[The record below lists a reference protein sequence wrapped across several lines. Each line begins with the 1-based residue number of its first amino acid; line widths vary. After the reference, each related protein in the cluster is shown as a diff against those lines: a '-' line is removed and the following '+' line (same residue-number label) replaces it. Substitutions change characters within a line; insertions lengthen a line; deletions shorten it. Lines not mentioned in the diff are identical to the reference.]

1 MGTFGE
7 TGDGDGGWTVSANF
21 KNGTIFT
28 LTEDATI
35 TKLSVRCGTNFI
47 AGEHLKLVIFNV
59 SGGIPNTK
67 EAVSE
72 EIEGDGTLRW
82 YDAVAGD
89 LPIALSAGDYCL
101 GVIEDADFSV
111 RRVYGLASGY
121 TTFRDADTYADG
133 VENDWVDADSWADY
147 RLCIYATYTTAP
159 PAAVGG
165 ETKTSLVLTL

>member
-1 MGTFGE
+1 MATTFGE
-7 TGDGDGGWTVSANF
+7 EGDGDGGWTLAANY
-21 KNGTIFT
+21 KYGTIFT

-59 SGGIPNTK
+59 SAGVPGTK

-82 YDAVAGD
+82 YHAVAGD
-89 LPIALSAGDYCL
+89 LPKDLVAGSYCL
-101 GVIEDADFSV
+101 TVIVDNSFTV
-111 RRVYGLASGY
+111 RRQSGAGY
-121 TTFRDADTYADG
+121 SVFRDADTYADG
-133 VENDWVDADSWADY
+133 VENDWTDADSWASY

-159 PAAVGG
+159 PPAVGG